1 MQNINTYNTPA
12 EPLLSIH
19 HGNRSS
25 CAVCSQH
32 SRALQLGSIRLE
44 VGISL
49 PWGML
54 KRVPVGAK
62 SPTRP
67 PYPSFPAFYHQTR
80 PDKKHKTKADNICSS
95 LLSQAAVED
104 LQPPAALSLT
114 PSDPISLALALA
126 FERDYTHLTIVD
138 AETRSLLGYIAIPQL
153 QSLLDSGRVRSEDP
167 ISSAML
173 RFQRKGK
180 KYSVITMDTPL
191 EELEAFFE
199 GAATGGQRQE
209 FAVIT
214 DDNRRFVLGVATRG
228 DLEEFAKRRP
238 A

>member
-1 MQNINTYNTPA
+1 MRSPQPA
-12 EPLLSIH
+12 PPSPPARRH
-19 HGNRSS
+19 T
-25 CAVCSQH
+25 SQSGH
-32 SRALQLGSIRLE
+32 LAIAGYVERDR
-44 VGISL
+44 
-49 PWGML
+49 
-54 KRVPVGAK
+54 
-62 SPTRP
+62 RP
-67 PYPSFPAFYHQTR
+67 PSRGSSEPGHTPSPPSHSSSTRSEPRTR
-80 PDKKHKTKADNICSS
+80 PDCYRNADHIC
-95 LLSQAAVED
+95 LALRPQAAVED

-114 PSDPISLALALA
+114 PSDPISLALTLA

-180 KYSVITMDTPL
+180 EYKVITMDTPL

-228 DLEEFAKRRP
+228 DLEDFVKRRP